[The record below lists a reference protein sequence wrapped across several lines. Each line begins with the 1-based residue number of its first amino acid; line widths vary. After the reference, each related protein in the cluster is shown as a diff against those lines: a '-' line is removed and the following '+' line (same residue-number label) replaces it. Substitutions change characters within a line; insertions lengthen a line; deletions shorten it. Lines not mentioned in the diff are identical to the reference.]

1 MPRQKTLVVEKIYS
15 DDEIKSKEGQW
26 FDESHIK
33 YPIVNSNTDVYR
45 LDDKGIKH
53 LLLKF
58 RKNVIPDS
66 LIKTGWD
73 SYKDLAKASRGR
85 GASAGPI
92 DVNSQY
98 WGKRKL
104 VDTKKWSTGYLNPK
118 GLELHDSLSPLDESE
133 LCAKCDE
140 FNIKRKDDMHKEQL
154 IIALIKKQGGIS
166 KMKVNN
172 QVASNPIGFYE
183 SGKNFADLPCRL
195 THFTRTNFEKY
206 NNGLPFIQ
214 HIDKL
219 FKKLIPEAHNK
230 QLVRADT
237 KPHLKIPKTAFSTVT
252 INRNFR
258 TAMHRD
264 AGDFRDGFGN
274 LTVIERGKYHGGY
287 TIFPQYGVAIDLRN
301 NDFVAM
307 DVHQWHCNTPMY
319 ETEEDKAFNETLD
332 YAFKDNPEV
341 GTAGIYEKYT
351 RISFVCYLREKI
363 ANCPDVIDPRFLTK
377 SGHGKII
384 KEPAESAESTE
395 STESTEPTESAESSE

>member
-1 MPRQKTLVVEKIYS
+1 MPRPKVLVVKKIYS
-15 DDEIKSKEGQW
+15 DEEIKSKEGSW
-26 FDESHIK
+26 FDESDIK

-45 LDDKGIKH
+45 LDDEGNRH

-58 RKNVIPDS
+58 RKNCIPDKY
-66 LIKTGWD
+66 LELAWN

-85 GASAGPI
+85 GASAGHI
-92 DVNSQY
+92 DTNSQY
-98 WGKRKL
+98 WTKRKL

-118 GLELHDSLSPLDESE
+118 GLEMYESLSPLDESE
-133 LCAKCDE
+133 LINKCNELD
-140 FNIKRKDDMHKEQL
+140 IKIKDNSSKEDLIQL
-154 IIALIKKQGGIS
+154 IIKKSGGVS

-206 NNGLPFIQ
+206 NEGLPFIQ
-214 HIDKL
+214 YIDNL
-219 FKKLIPEAHNK
+219 FNKLIPEAHNK
-230 QLVRADT
+230 QLCRANQ
-237 KPHLKIPKTAFSTVT
+237 KPHLKIPKTSFSTVT

-264 AGDFRDGFGN
+264 AGDFREGFGN
-274 LTVIERGKYHGGY
+274 LTVIERGQYQGGY

-319 ETEEDKAFNETLD
+319 ETEENKLYNESIEPV
-332 YAFKDNPEV
+332 FKDNPEV

-351 RISFVCYLREKI
+351 RVSFVCYLREKI
-363 ANCPDVIDPRFLTK
+363 LSCPDKIDPRYLTK
-377 SGHGKII
+377 SGHNKILNN
-384 KEPAESAESTE
+384 T
-395 STESTEPTESAESSE
+395 

>member
-1 MPRQKTLVVEKIYS
+1 MPRPKILIVKKIYS
-15 DDEIKSKEGQW
+15 DEEIKSKEGSW
-26 FDESHIK
+26 FDESDIK

-45 LDDKGIKH
+45 LDDKGNRH

-58 RKNVIPDS
+58 RKNCIPDKY
-66 LIKTGWD
+66 LELAWN

-85 GASAGPI
+85 GASAGHI
-92 DVNSQY
+92 DTNSQY
-98 WGKRKL
+98 WAKRKL

-118 GLELHDSLSPLDESE
+118 GLEMYESLSPLDESE
-133 LCAKCDE
+133 LINKCNE
-140 FNIKRKDDMHKEQL
+140 LTIKIKDNSSKEDLIQL
-154 IIALIKKQGGIS
+154 IIKKSGGVS

-206 NNGLPFIQ
+206 NEGLPFIQ
-214 HIDKL
+214 YIDNL
-219 FKKLIPEAHNK
+219 FNKLIPEAHNK
-230 QLVRADT
+230 QLCRANQ
-237 KPHLKIPKTAFSTVT
+237 KPHLKIPKTSFSTVT

-264 AGDFRDGFGN
+264 AGDFREGFGN
-274 LTVIERGKYHGGY
+274 LTVIERGQYQGGY

-319 ETEEDKAFNETLD
+319 ETEENKLYNESIEP
-332 YAFKDNPEV
+332 AFKDNPEV

-363 ANCPDVIDPRFLTK
+363 LSCPDKIDPRYLTK
-377 SGHGKII
+377 SGHNKILND
-384 KEPAESAESTE
+384 K
-395 STESTEPTESAESSE
+395 

>member
-1 MPRQKTLVVEKIYS
+1 MPRPKVLTVKKLYS
-15 DDEIKSKEGQW
+15 DEEIKAKEGHW
-26 FDESHIK
+26 FEESDIK

-45 LDDKGIKH
+45 LDDEGNKH

-58 RKNVIPDS
+58 RKNVIPDKYIQ
-66 LIKTGWD
+66 LGWN

-85 GASAGPI
+85 GASAGHI
-92 DVNSQY
+92 DTTSQY

-118 GLELHDSLSPLDESE
+118 GLEMYESLSPLDEIE
-133 LCAKCDE
+133 LLTKCKE
-140 FNIKRKDDMHKEQL
+140 LTIKMKDGLKKEDLIQL
-154 IIALIKKQGGIS
+154 IIKKSGGVS

-206 NNGLPFIQ
+206 NEGLPFIQ

-219 FKKLIPEAHNK
+219 FQKLIPEAHNK
-230 QLVRADT
+230 QLCRADT
-237 KPHLKIPKTAFSTVT
+237 KPHLKIPKTSFSTVT

-307 DVHQWHCNTPMY
+307 DVHQWHCNTPLY
-319 ETEEDKAFNETLD
+319 ETEEDKIYNESLET
-332 YAFKDNPEV
+332 AFKDNPKV
-341 GTAGIYEKYT
+341 GTVGIYEKYT

-363 ANCPDVIDPRFLTK
+363 ASCPDKIDPRFLTK

-384 KEPAESAESTE
+384 IE
-395 STESTEPTESAESSE
+395 

>member
-1 MPRQKTLVVEKIYS
+1 MPRPKTLVVEKIYS
-15 DDEIKSKEGQW
+15 DEEIKKKEGHW
-26 FDESHIK
+26 FEEVDIK

-45 LDDKGIKH
+45 IDEEGNKH

-58 RKNVIPDS
+58 RKGCIPDN
-66 LIKTGWD
+66 LIKVGWD

-85 GASAGPI
+85 GASAGHI
-92 DVNSQY
+92 DATSQY

-118 GLELHDSLSPLDESE
+118 GLELHDLYSALDISSLKVKCNE
-133 LCAKCDE
+133 LELKY
-140 FNIKRKDDMHKEQL
+140 KDDDL
-154 IIALIKKQGGIS
+154 IDDLILKIIKKEDGVS

-206 NNGLPFIQ
+206 NEGLPFIQ
-214 HIDKL
+214 QIDKV
-219 FKKLIPEAHNK
+219 FKRLIPEAHDK
-230 QLVRADT
+230 QLLRADE

-264 AGDFRDGFGN
+264 AGDFKEGFGN

-319 ETEEDKAFNETLD
+319 ETEDDKKENEVLVP
-332 YAFKDNPEV
+332 AFKDNPKV
-341 GTAGIYEKYT
+341 GTVGIYENYT

-363 ANCPDVIDPRFLTK
+363 AQCPEKDEINPQYLTK
-377 SGHGKII
+377 SGHSKII
-384 KEPAESAESTE
+384 V
-395 STESTEPTESAESSE
+395 

>member
-1 MPRQKTLVVEKIYS
+1 MPRPKTLIVEKIYS
-15 DDEIKSKEGQW
+15 DDDIKLKEGKW
-26 FDESHIK
+26 FEESHIK

-45 LDDKGIKH
+45 LDDEGNKH

-66 LIKTGWD
+66 LINIGWD

-118 GLELHDSLSPLDESE
+118 GLELHDSLSTLDEME
-133 LCAKCDE
+133 LCVKCDE
-140 FNIKRKDDMHKEQL
+140 LNIKREDEMKKEDL
-154 IIALIKKQGGIS
+154 VLALIKKQGGIS

-206 NNGLPFIQ
+206 NDGLPFIQ

-219 FKKLIPEAHNK
+219 FQKLIPEAHNK
-230 QLVRADT
+230 QLARADT

-319 ETEEDKAFNETLD
+319 ETEEDKEFNDTLD

-341 GTAGIYEKYT
+341 GTVGIYEKYT

-363 ANCPDVIDPRFLTK
+363 ANCPDEIDPRFLTK
-377 SGHGKII
+377 SGHGKIVN
-384 KEPAESAESTE
+384 EEVNNESESI
-395 STESTEPTESAESSE
+395 

>member
-1 MPRQKTLVVEKIYS
+1 MPRPRVLVVEKIYS

-26 FDESHIK
+26 FDESNIK
-33 YPIVNSNTDVYR
+33 YPIVSSNTDVYR
-45 LDDKGIKH
+45 LDDEGNRH

-58 RKNVIPDS
+58 RKNVIPDK

-118 GLELHDSLSPLDESE
+118 GLEYHDSLSPLDESE
-133 LCAKCDE
+133 LCAKCQELD
-140 FNIKRKDDMHKEQL
+140 IKLKEGLSKEEL
-154 IIALIKKQGGIS
+154 ILAIIKKQGGIS

-206 NNGLPFIQ
+206 NDGLPFIQ

-219 FKKLIPEAHNK
+219 FQKLIPEAHNK
-230 QLVRADT
+230 QLTRADT
-237 KPHLKIPKTAFSTVT
+237 KPHLKIPETAFSTVT

-319 ETEEDKAFNETLD
+319 ETEEDKAFNATLD

-341 GTAGIYEKYT
+341 GTVGIYEKYT

-363 ANCPDVIDPRFLTK
+363 AACPDKIDPRFLTK
-377 SGHGKII
+377 SGHGKI
-384 KEPAESAESTE
+384 AV
-395 STESTEPTESAESSE
+395 

>member
-1 MPRQKTLVVEKIYS
+1 MPRPRVLIVKKLYS
-15 DDEIKSKEGQW
+15 DEEIKSKEGNW
-26 FDESHIK
+26 FDENDIK
-33 YPIVNSNTDVYR
+33 YPIVCSNTDVYR
-45 LDDKGIKH
+45 LDDEGNKH

-58 RKNVIPDS
+58 RKNCIPDK
-66 LIKTGWD
+66 LIQLGWN

-85 GASAGPI
+85 GASAGLI
-92 DVNSQY
+92 DTTSQY

-118 GLELHDSLSPLDESE
+118 GLEMYETLSPLDETE
-133 LCAKCDE
+133 LRSKCKE
-140 FNIKRKDDMHKEQL
+140 SAIKIKDGLSKEDLIHL
-154 IIALIKKQGGIS
+154 IIKKSGGVS

-206 NNGLPFIQ
+206 NEGLPFIQ

-219 FKKLIPEAHNK
+219 FQKLIPEAHDK
-230 QLVRADT
+230 QLNRANQ
-237 KPHLKIPKTAFSTVT
+237 KPHLKIPNTSFSTVT

-264 AGDFRDGFGN
+264 AGDFKEGFGN
-274 LTVIERGKYHGGY
+274 LTVIEKGQYHGGY

-307 DVHQWHCNTPMY
+307 DVHQWHCNTPLY
-319 ETEEDKAFNETLD
+319 ETPEDKLYNESLEPS
-332 YAFKDNPEV
+332 FKDNPEV

-363 ANCPDVIDPRFLTK
+363 LSCPDKIDPRFLTK
-377 SGHGKII
+377 SGHSKII
-384 KEPAESAESTE
+384 TE
-395 STESTEPTESAESSE
+395 

>member
-1 MPRQKTLVVEKIYS
+1 MPRPKVLTVKKIYS
-15 DDEIKSKEGQW
+15 DGEIKSKEGHW
-26 FDESHIK
+26 FDECDLK

-45 LDDKGIKH
+45 IDDEGKKH

-58 RKNVIPDS
+58 RKNCIPDK
-66 LIKTGWD
+66 IIQIGWD
-73 SYKDLAKASRGR
+73 SYRDLAKARRGR
-85 GASAGPI
+85 GASAGHI
-92 DVNSQY
+92 DTTSQY
-98 WGKRKL
+98 WSKRKL

-118 GLELHDSLSPLDESE
+118 GLEMYESLSPLDEIE
-133 LCAKCDE
+133 LKSKCDE
-140 FNIKRKDDMHKEQL
+140 LSIKYKDDLIKDDLIHL
-154 IIALIKKQGGIS
+154 IIKKSGGVS

-183 SGKNFADLPCRL
+183 AGKNFADLPCRL

-219 FKKLIPEAHNK
+219 FCKLIPESHKK
-230 QLVRADT
+230 QLMRADE
-237 KPHLKIPKTAFSTVT
+237 KPHLKIQNTAFSTVT

-264 AGDFRDGFGN
+264 AGDYRDGFGN

-307 DVHQWHCNTPMY
+307 DVHQWHCNTPLY
-319 ETEEDKAFNETLD
+319 ETDEDKKINATLD
-332 YAFKDNPEV
+332 PAFKDNPEV
-341 GTAGIYEKYT
+341 GTVGIYEKYT

-363 ANCPDVIDPRFLTK
+363 LSCPDKIDPRFLTK
-377 SGHGKII
+377 SGHSKII
-384 KEPAESAESTE
+384 TE
-395 STESTEPTESAESSE
+395 

>member
-1 MPRQKTLVVEKIYS
+1 MPRPKVLIVKKIYS
-15 DDEIKSKEGQW
+15 DEEIKSKEGSW
-26 FDESHIK
+26 FDESDIK

-45 LDDKGIKH
+45 LDDEGNRH

-58 RKNVIPDS
+58 RKNCIPDKY
-66 LIKTGWD
+66 LELAWN

-85 GASAGPI
+85 GASAGHI
-92 DVNSQY
+92 DTNSQY
-98 WGKRKL
+98 WAKRKL

-118 GLELHDSLSPLDESE
+118 GLEMYESLSPLDESE
-133 LCAKCDE
+133 LINKCNELD
-140 FNIKRKDDMHKEQL
+140 IKIKDNSSKEDLIQL
-154 IIALIKKQGGIS
+154 IIKKSGGVS

-206 NNGLPFIQ
+206 NEGLPFIQ
-214 HIDKL
+214 YIDNL
-219 FKKLIPEAHNK
+219 FNKLIPEAHNK
-230 QLVRADT
+230 QLCRANQ
-237 KPHLKIPKTAFSTVT
+237 KPHLKIPKTSFSTVT

-264 AGDFRDGFGN
+264 AGDFREGFGN
-274 LTVIERGKYHGGY
+274 LTVIERGQYQGGY

-319 ETEEDKAFNETLD
+319 ETEENKLYNESIEP
-332 YAFKDNPEV
+332 AFKDNPEV

-363 ANCPDVIDPRFLTK
+363 LSCPDKIDPRYLTK
-377 SGHGKII
+377 SSHNKII
-384 KEPAESAESTE
+384 NN
-395 STESTEPTESAESSE
+395 

>member
-1 MPRQKTLVVEKIYS
+1 MPRPKTLIVEKIYS
-15 DDEIKSKEGQW
+15 DDDIKLKEGKW
-26 FDESHIK
+26 FEESHIK

-45 LDDKGIKH
+45 LDDEGNKH

-66 LIKTGWD
+66 LINIGWD

-118 GLELHDSLSPLDESE
+118 GLELHDSLSTLDEME
-133 LCAKCDE
+133 LCVKCDE
-140 FNIKRKDDMHKEQL
+140 LNIKREDEMKKEDL
-154 IIALIKKQGGIS
+154 VLALIKKQGGIS

-206 NNGLPFIQ
+206 NDGLPFIQ

-219 FKKLIPEAHNK
+219 FQKLIPEAHNK

-319 ETEEDKAFNETLD
+319 ETEEDKEFNDTLD

-341 GTAGIYEKYT
+341 GTVGIYEKYT

-363 ANCPDVIDPRFLTK
+363 ADCPNIIDPRFLTK
-377 SGHGKII
+377 SGHGKIVD
-384 KEPAESAESTE
+384 EEVNNESESI
-395 STESTEPTESAESSE
+395 

>member
-1 MPRQKTLVVEKIYS
+1 MPRPKVLIVKKLYS
-15 DDEIKSKEGQW
+15 DEEIKAKEGHW
-26 FDESHIK
+26 FNESDIK

-45 LDDKGIKH
+45 LDDEGNKH

-58 RKNVIPDS
+58 RKNVIPDKY
-66 LIKTGWD
+66 IDIGWN

-85 GASAGPI
+85 GASAGII
-92 DVNSQY
+92 DTNSQY

-118 GLELHDSLSPLDESE
+118 GLEMYESLSPLDESE
-133 LCAKCDE
+133 LLIKCNE
-140 FNIKRKDDMHKEQL
+140 LSIKLKEKLKKEDLIQL
-154 IIALIKKQGGIS
+154 IIKKSGGVS

-206 NNGLPFIQ
+206 NEGLPFIQ

-219 FKKLIPEAHNK
+219 FQKLIPEAHNK
-230 QLVRADT
+230 QLMRADE
-237 KPHLKIPKTAFSTVT
+237 KPHLKIPKTSFSTVT

-274 LTVIERGKYHGGY
+274 LTVIERGQYHGGY

-319 ETEEDKAFNETLD
+319 ETEEDKIYNESLEP
-332 YAFKDNPEV
+332 AFKDNPEV
-341 GTAGIYEKYT
+341 GTVGIYEKYT

-363 ANCPDVIDPRFLTK
+363 ASCPDKIDPRFLTK

-384 KEPAESAESTE
+384 V
-395 STESTEPTESAESSE
+395 

>member
-395 STESTEPTESAESSE
+395 STESTESAESSE

>member
-1 MPRQKTLVVEKIYS
+1 MPRPRTLVVHKIYS

-26 FDESHIK
+26 FDESHIN

-45 LDDKGIKH
+45 LDDEGNKH

-58 RKNVIPDS
+58 RKNVIPDE
-66 LIKTGWD
+66 LIKIGWD

-118 GLELHDSLSPLDESE
+118 GLELHDSLSTLDESE
-133 LCAKCDE
+133 LIEKCDE
-140 FNIKRKDDMHKEQL
+140 LNIKREDEMKKEDL
-154 IIALIKKQGGIS
+154 VLALIKKQGGIS

-206 NNGLPFIQ
+206 NDGLPFIQ

-219 FKKLIPEAHNK
+219 FQKLIPEAHNK
-230 QLVRADT
+230 QLTRADT

-264 AGDFRDGFGN
+264 AGDFKDGFGN

-319 ETEEDKAFNETLD
+319 ETEEDKAFNDTLD

-341 GTAGIYEKYT
+341 GTVGIYEKYT

-363 ANCPDVIDPRFLTK
+363 ADCPDVIDPRFLTK
-377 SGHGKII
+377 SGHGKIVD
-384 KEPAESAESTE
+384 EEVNNESESI
-395 STESTEPTESAESSE
+395 